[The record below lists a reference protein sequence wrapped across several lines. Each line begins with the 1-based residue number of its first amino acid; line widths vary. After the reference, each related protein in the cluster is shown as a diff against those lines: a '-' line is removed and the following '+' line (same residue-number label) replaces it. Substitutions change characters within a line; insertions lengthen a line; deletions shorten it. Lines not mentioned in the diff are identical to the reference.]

1 MTRKKRFEIKENAK
15 FTIICAYS
23 RGMFEVKHVYDERTH
38 KYRNELIKE
47 RGLAGKMNERDLKQ
61 TLNWN
66 LGGNDDMF
74 LIERETQKGCNVYI
88 CD

>member
-1 MTRKKRFEIKENAK
+1 MTRAQKFKIKENAK
-15 FTIICAYS
+15 FIIICTYN
-23 RGMFEVKHVYDERTH
+23 RGAFEVKHIYDERTK

-47 RGLAGKMNERDLKQ
+47 RGLTGKMDERDLKE
-61 TLNWN
+61 TLNWSLN
-66 LGGNDDMF
+66 GNDDMF